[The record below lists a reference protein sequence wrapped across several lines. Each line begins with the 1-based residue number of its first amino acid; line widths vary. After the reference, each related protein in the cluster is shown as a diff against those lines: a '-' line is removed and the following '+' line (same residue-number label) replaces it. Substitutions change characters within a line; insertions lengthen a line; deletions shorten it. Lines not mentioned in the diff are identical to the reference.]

1 MKNVK
6 VFLDDERPTP
16 DGWVRAFTAS
26 EAIELLTTGQ
36 VTELSLDHDL
46 GPEEAGTGYDVC
58 LWVEEKVFS
67 QDFCIENPF
76 VPPIMSVHSA
86 NPVGR
91 QRMEFAIQMIYHH
104 FKVTQPTEWDSF
116 KQTLQE
122 SRRGA
127 SREALDAL
135 YKLQQD
141 LGGYG
146 DDYGPTT
153 RD

>member
-1 MKNVK
+1 VK

-16 DGWVRAFTAS
+16 GGWVCAFTAP

-46 GPEEAGTGYDVC
+46 GPEDAGTGYDVC

-67 QDFCIENPF
+67 QDFCTKDPF
-76 VPPIMSVHSA
+76 TPPIMSVHSA

-91 QRMEFAIQMIYHH
+91 QRMEFAIQVIYHH
-104 FKVTQPTEWDSF
+104 FKVTQPTGWDPF
-116 KQTLQE
+116 KQTIQE
-122 SRRGA
+122 SRRDA

-135 YKLQQD
+135 AKLGQD
-141 LGGYG
+141 SNDYG
-146 DDYGPTT
+146 DDYGPTR

>member
-16 DGWVRAFTAS
+16 DGWVRAFTAP
-26 EAIELLTTGQ
+26 EAIDLLKTGK
-36 VTELSLDHDL
+36 VTQLSLDHDL
-46 GPEEAGTGYDVC
+46 GPEDAGTGYDVC
-58 LWVEEKVFS
+58 LWVEEKIFS
-67 QDFCIENPF
+67 QEFCTEKPF
-76 VPPIMSVHSA
+76 APPVMSVHSA

-104 FKVTQPTEWDSF
+104 FKVTQPVVWDSF
-116 KQTLQE
+116 KETLQE
-122 SRRGA
+122 KRRSG

-135 YKLQQD
+135 AKLGQESND
-141 LGGYG
+141 YG